1 MADGAKGK
9 SGQGCCTQ
17 SGGTAC
23 SFIDLYVQH
32 QTGSLCDRELMIF
45 ELTFLGVSA
54 AHFSAYSAVD
64 VLFFNDFLFLYDF
77 PCNSCKLIVISL
89 IAIFIELDFFPHCR
103 LNQPRLLHE
112 SAPAVGNA
120 A

>member
-64 VLFFNDFLFLYDF
+64 VLSLMISFFCTTFL
-77 PCNSCKLIVISL
+77 VILAS
-89 IAIFIELDFFPHCR
+89 
-103 LNQPRLLHE
+103 
-112 SAPAVGNA
+112 
-120 A
+120 